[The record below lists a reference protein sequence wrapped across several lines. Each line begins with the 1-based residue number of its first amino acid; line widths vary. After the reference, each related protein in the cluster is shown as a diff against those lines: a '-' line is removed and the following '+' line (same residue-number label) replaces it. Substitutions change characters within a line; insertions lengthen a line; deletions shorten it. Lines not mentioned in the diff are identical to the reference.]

1 MLERE
6 QAQTI
11 VDGYMK
17 ALIDKDLEA
26 IVAMYSEDASVQD
39 PVGTDAKVGTAAIRE
54 FYTQATSM
62 DIQAELTGPIRVAG
76 TEVAFPFVIKI
87 ASGEAPMQ
95 IQVIDV
101 FDVNADGK
109 VVSMRAFW
117 GPENCSPLA

>member
-6 QAQTI
+6 QAQAI

-17 ALIDKDLEA
+17 ALIEKDLEA
-26 IVAMYSEDASVQD
+26 IVAMYADNAVVED
-39 PVGTDAKVGTAAIRE
+39 PVGTDAKVGIEAIRE

-62 DIQAELTGPIRVAG
+62 DIEAELTGPIRVAG

-95 IQVIDV
+95 IEVIDL
-101 FDVNADGK
+101 FNVNADGK
-109 VVSMRAFW
+109 VISMRAFW
-117 GPENCSPLA
+117 SPENCSPIA